1 MRCVLLLVFAVV
13 AFAATLKP
21 IVPKDGPKPIGPYNP
36 GIDAGDFVYVSG
48 QGARDATGQ
57 MPSGI
62 EDQTRQCLA
71 NVKAVLDAAGLTP
84 EHVVWA
90 QVFLTDVKSFGAMN
104 RAYGAF
110 FIKDPPARSTIAVA
124 RTPGETPVEIAV
136 VAVRDLKQKKSISDA
151 PARIPVSNA
160 VQVGDRVYLSGI
172 LGIDAKS
179 TVPKDPRQQVR
190 ELITQMRSALGKTGL
205 ELRNMAYVRV
215 YVDSAIPLKLLGQLL
230 TEVLPSEA
238 ALSVIETA
246 ALPMGAHIEISG
258 VASKNAKREGDCTS
272 IGDTVY
278 CPGAGGTI
286 EQALKRISANMTN
299 ARTNAGRVVATNV
312 FLDDIQNFEAM
323 NKVYAGTFGRSGPAR
338 VTVQPTQKADELTLA
353 PSTNSP
359 PPKRDSPRVQITTV
373 AVR

>member
-21 IVPKDGPKPIGPYNP
+21 IIPKDGPKPIGPYNP
-36 GIDAGDFVYVSG
+36 GIDAGEFVYVSG
-48 QGARDATGQ
+48 QGARDAMGG
-57 MPSGI
+57 MPTGI

-90 QVFLTDVKSFGAMN
+90 QVFITDVKNYGAMN
-104 RAYGAF
+104 RVYGAF
-110 FIKDPPARSTIAVA
+110 FTKDPPARSTIAVT
-124 RTPGETPVEIAV
+124 RMPGETPVEIAV
-136 VAVRDLKQKKSISDA
+136 VAVRDLKQKKAISDA
-151 PARIPVSNA
+151 AARIPVSNA
-160 VQVGDRVYLSGI
+160 VQVGDRVYVSGI
-172 LGIDAKS
+172 LGIDATS
-179 TVPKDPRQQVR
+179 RVPKDPRQQVK
-190 ELITQMRSALGKTGL
+190 ELIMQMQAVLGKVGL
-205 ELRNMAYVRV
+205 QLRNMAYVRV
-215 YVDSAIPLKLLGQLL
+215 YVDSVIPLKLLGQLL

-258 VASKNAKREGDCTS
+258 VASRNARREGDCTS

-286 EQALKRISANMTN
+286 EQALKRISANLTN
-299 ARTNAGRVVATNV
+299 AKADVSRVVAATV
-312 FLDDIQNFEAM
+312 FIDDIQNFEAM
-323 NKVYAGTFGRSGPAR
+323 NKVYAGTFGRSAPAR
-338 VTVQPTQKADELTLA
+338 VTVQPTRKADELTLA

-359 PPKRDSPRVQITTV
+359 PPKRDSPRVQITTI